1 MKRTPLLL
9 LFVTAALGLAACAQD
24 SAEPATPIAAV
35 GVTTTVASAATDTTV
50 ETAVTD
56 LGSKYVGSPAAFWF
70 WAPY

>member
-24 SAEPATPIAAV
+24 SAEPVTPIAAV
-35 GVTTTVASAATDTTV
+35 GVTTTVSVAATASTV
-50 ETAVTD
+50 DTAVTD
-56 LGSKYVGSPAAFWF
+56 LGSKYVGSPVAFWF